1 MTIMQKHF
9 SDLMK
14 RAEDTGIPA
23 FSSFLGLAEQDELKS
38 SAANYRL
45 FGGYESSERL
55 MACFGGDGDT
65 KYPIAF
71 IQVKPKNMKFADK
84 LTHRDF
90 LGSLMNLG
98 IERDTLGD
106 IIIKDN
112 CGYII
117 CTENIAG
124 YITENLQKVKHTYVV
139 CERTDSI
146 PDDSLPEPER
156 MEIIVSSL
164 RLDNIVSAL
173 YKMSRNES
181 KKLFLRE
188 LVFVNGVKKQ
198 ADYTVKGNDIISVR
212 GYGRLEYEG
221 AIRETAKGRQVIRIK
236 QYK

>member
-1 MTIMQKHF
+1 MTILQKHF

-38 SAANYRL
+38 SAGKYRL
-45 FGGYESSERL
+45 SGGYESAERL
-55 MACFGGDGDT
+55 MACFGGDENT
-65 KYPIAF
+65 EYPIAF

-117 CTENIAG
+117 CTESIAE
-124 YITENLQKVKHTYVV
+124 YIIENLQKVRHTYVV
-139 CERTDSI
+139 CERSGNI
-146 PDDSLPEPER
+146 PENSLPEPEYK
-156 MEIIVSSL
+156 EIIVSSP
-164 RLDNIVSAL
+164 RLDAIVSAL

-181 KKLFLRE
+181 KKLFIRE
-188 LVFVNGVKKQ
+188 LVFVNGIKKQ
-198 ADYTVKGNDIISVR
+198 ADYTVKENDIISVR

-221 AIRETAKGRQVIRIK
+221 VLRETAKGRQVIGIK